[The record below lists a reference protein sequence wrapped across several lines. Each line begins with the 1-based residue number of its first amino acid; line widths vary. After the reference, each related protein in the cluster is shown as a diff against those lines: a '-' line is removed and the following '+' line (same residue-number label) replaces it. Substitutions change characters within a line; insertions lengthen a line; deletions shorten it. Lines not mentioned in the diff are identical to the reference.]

1 MNLLPI
7 PWMKLKLESIYDVN
21 LYGDLYLIFNDI
33 DSNYNINSYSL
44 RTLLENH
51 NILVDNS
58 HPLYL
63 YLPMELN
70 NQIYKLMTY
79 FKDLYHD
86 NVYIILGGYKD
97 TYPNLSELDCL
108 TNLCSRYE
116 NLDSIINYSYLIDND
131 KIYEIFTSLSDTQ
144 KIYID
149 PLSSCSISGIA
160 LNYHMKQLNPNN
172 VTHISFVNLIDS
184 SYSDR
189 FIDYYLKGLTNNNNN
204 FNYNF

>member
-7 PWMKLKLESIYDVN
+7 PWMKLKLESIYNVN
-21 LYGDLYLIFNDI
+21 LYGNLYLIFNDI
-33 DSNYNINSYSL
+33 NNNYNIDSNSL
-44 RTLLENH
+44 KALLENH
-51 NILVDNS
+51 NILVDDS

-79 FKDLYHD
+79 FKYLYHD

-108 TNLCSRYE
+108 ANLCSRYE
-116 NLDSIINYSYLIDND
+116 NLDSIINYSYLINND
-131 KIYEIFTSLSDTQ
+131 KVYEIFTSLSDTQ
-144 KIYID
+144 RIYIN
-149 PLSSCSISGIA
+149 PLSSCSISGIV

-184 SYSDR
+184 SYNDR

-204 FNYNF
+204 FNYNL